1 MPVVGEKRGEVIEHM
16 KHEKLINDL
25 LNDCISLDTLANYI
39 VLVPELDQLHDHL
52 ISIESRIKEAV
63 NILKGD

>member
-1 MPVVGEKRGEVIEHM
+1 MANNKQAYHM

-25 LNDCISLDTLANYI
+25 LDDRISLGTLANYI
-39 VLVPELDQLHDHL
+39 GLVPELDQLHDHL